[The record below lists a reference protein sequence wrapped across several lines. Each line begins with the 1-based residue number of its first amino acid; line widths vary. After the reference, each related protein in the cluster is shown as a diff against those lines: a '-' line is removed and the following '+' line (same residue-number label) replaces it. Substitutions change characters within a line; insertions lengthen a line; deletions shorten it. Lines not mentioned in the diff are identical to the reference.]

1 MSQPTPF
8 RYKRNFAG
16 SYKVYKPCGTLVA
29 TIESAKVAELPA
41 ADEWLVTFYRW
52 DSCVEAVVGHHGEIG
67 YGYADCKR
75 VLANYFAD

>member
-16 SYKVYKPCGTLVA
+16 SYNVYKPCDTLVA

-41 ADEWLVTFYRW
+41 KGEWLVTFYRW
-52 DSCVEAVVGHHGEIG
+52 DSCLERVVAHDGEIG

-75 VLANYFAD
+75 VVASHFTD